1 MYDSSR
7 RGCVALDSECYSG
20 LRLPLWFVS
29 AAQWWMPWPHS
40 LWSISIDSI
49 ARNWLTRKSLNA
61 RRFCPVEPALYTEI
75 SGTWES
81 SGHFPAEVGAASH
94 LVPTPEFP
102 FFLPSEICCPEP
114 WKHFC
119 LKTGDPRAKHG
130 SCCNKQIHRP
140 LFFTV
145 LNSVAY
151 FRVFLAKSSDWTMS
165 LAVEQR
171 ASMYCTSP
179 GLCLHSFSG
188 TWIQHSNLKGG
199 RYRHTLNVCVCAH
212 VCVCTCVCVPWGWG
226 NMPPLM
232 NVGKEP
238 DPHAGEPHWRF
249 LSLQSSGQQFPE
261 DP

>member
-1 MYDSSR
+1 
-7 RGCVALDSECYSG
+7 
-20 LRLPLWFVS
+20 
-29 AAQWWMPWPHS
+29 MPWPHS

-61 RRFCPVEPALYTEI
+61 RRFCLVEPALYTEI

-94 LVPTPEFP
+94 FVPTLEFP

-114 WKHFC
+114 WNHCC

-130 SCCNKQIHRP
+130 SCCNNRFIDHSFLQCWILWLISGYSWQRAVTELCLLQLSREP
-140 LFFTV
+140 ACTV
-145 LNSVAY
+145 LLQGFVCTA
-151 FRVFLAKSSDWTMS
+151 FLERGSNT
-165 LAVEQR
+165 L
-171 ASMYCTSP
+171 
-179 GLCLHSFSG
+179 
-188 TWIQHSNLKGG
+188 TWRGEVQARLE
-199 RYRHTLNVCVCAH
+199 R